1 VDPPDAVTV
10 VPVRER
16 AGAHRVLDPPGG
28 LPQPAW
34 RVDPDAPLRPSE
46 LALSVERISLD
57 AWSFRQLWGDAEG
70 DEGRFAE
77 LLLGVVRDRGKL
89 HNPVTDSGGT
99 LIGVLSELGG
109 APAAA
114 RGFALGERVVPLTSC
129 SAIPLA
135 LDRVLAVNPAASEVE
150 VEGRAVLPL
159 AFPLGRVPDDLD
171 PRLAVAAADTAGA
184 PGLVHDLL
192 PEGGTAVVLGA
203 NGIAGLLA
211 CAAAQE
217 RGARVIGI
225 DVDVRAVRETGVAE
239 PVEADATDALAVL
252 DALERGGGGAADLVV
267 HVAAAAGCETAAV
280 AAVAD
285 EGTIVLFS
293 LATSFQRCVNVAD
306 VFGKRPRMLISNALR
321 LHHADLAYD
330 LLRRHPGVRAE
341 IARRVGA

>member
-1 VDPPDAVTV
+1 MDPPDAVAV

-34 RVDPDAPLRPSE
+34 RVDPHAPLRPSE
-46 LALSVERISLD
+46 LALAVERISLD
-57 AWSFRQLWGDAEG
+57 AWSFRRLWGEAGG
-70 DEGRFAE
+70 DEGRFAD
-77 LLLGVVRDRGKL
+77 LLLAVVRDRGKL
-89 HNPVTDSGGT
+89 HNPATDSGGT
-99 LIGVLSELGG
+99 LIGAVSELGG
-109 APAAA
+109 EPAAA
-114 RGFALGERVVPLTSC
+114 RGFQVGERVVPLTSC

-171 PRLAVAAADTAGA
+171 PRLVVAAADTAGA

-192 PEGGTAVVLGA
+192 PEAGTAVVLGA

-217 RGARVIGI
+217 RSARVLGV
-225 DVDVRAVRETGVAE
+225 DLDVRAVRETGVAE
-239 PVEADATDALAVL
+239 PVAADATDALAVL
-252 DALERGGGGAADLVV
+252 DALGGVEADVV
-267 HVAAAAGCETAAV
+267 AHVAAAAGCEAGAV
-280 AAVAD
+280 AAVAA
-285 EGTIVLFS
+285 EGTIVFFS

-321 LHHADLAYD
+321 LHHAGLAYD
-330 LLRRHPGVRAE
+330 LLRRHPKVRAE
-341 IARRVGA
+341 IERRAGVEA